1 MAGQGAP
8 ASFLIFLSVT
18 FFDIILLTNRIRGRR
33 DSLRS
38 MQDASKDIDMY
49 LNYAN
54 TVKRFLISLTGNFD
68 LSEDLTQ
75 ETFYQAYRSIHRF
88 HGDCK
93 LSVWLCQIAKHV
105 YFDHL
110 KKKKHI
116 QEVSIDNLEI
126 FDLGGQGTDLEEA
139 YLVKEEIQELLF
151 VVKQAKKSYGQ
162 VFWLRAYEEMS
173 FKEIGQILGKSENW
187 ARINYYRAKE
197 WIRKRMM
204 SNENNM

>member
-1 MAGQGAP
+1 M
-8 ASFLIFLSVT
+8 
-18 FFDIILLTNRIRGRR
+18 
-33 DSLRS
+33 
-38 MQDASKDIDMY
+38 
-49 LNYAN
+49 
-54 TVKRFLISLTGNFD
+54 
-68 LSEDLTQ
+68 SEDLTQ

-110 KKKKHI
+110 KKEKHI

-126 FDLGGQGTDLEEA
+126 FDLRGQEA

-151 VVKQAKKSYGQ
+151 VLKQAKESYGQ

-173 FKEIGQILGKSENW
+173 FKEIGEIEGITKKKAEDT
-187 ARINYYRAKE
+187 YYNSIKKV
-197 WIRKRMM
+197 RKIVGGTKYEKRR
-204 SNENNM
+204 

>member
-1 MAGQGAP
+1 
-8 ASFLIFLSVT
+8 
-18 FFDIILLTNRIRGRR
+18 
-33 DSLRS
+33 

-88 HGDCK
+88 NGDCK

-116 QEVSIDNLEI
+116 QEVSIDN
-126 FDLGGQGTDLEEA
+126 
-139 YLVKEEIQELLF
+139 
-151 VVKQAKKSYGQ
+151 
-162 VFWLRAYEEMS
+162 
-173 FKEIGQILGKSENW
+173 
-187 ARINYYRAKE
+187 
-197 WIRKRMM
+197 
-204 SNENNM
+204 NENNM